1 MNKFNAFK
9 ILFSDRIQNY
19 EIIDVNSKKKIEI
32 FKILEFDQDTE
43 NYLIKNT
50 KIKKTYKIKKEK
62 LEFYKKAGESDEK
75 KFEKNNKIVDEMIH
89 EILNWENYNLKK
101 KTNNKIYFSQLKNT
115 IYIIPIISFILLNK
129 SEAANLLFIIPLY
142 IALYFFNKFVY
153 VNYIILIILS
163 LLFSNIYLFAF
174 VVFYFIFLF
183 FEKDIYYSNLI
194 KLFSVTICCYIIFE
208 SGNLKINDAILTSVL
223 ITSFLPFI
231 FWLNTKYLY
240 EDRIILMLLILII
253 PINIKVFSIYN
264 ILSTIFIL
272 LLFRELIHKIFK
284 KNLNIKL
291 F

>member
-32 FKILEFDQDTE
+32 FKILEFDQDAE

-75 KFEKNNKIVDEMIH
+75 KFEKNNKIVDEMIY
-89 EILNWENYNLKK
+89 EIINWENYNLKK

-142 IALYFFNKFVY
+142 VALYFFNKFAY
-153 VNYIILIILS
+153 INYIILIILS

-174 VVFYFIFLF
+174 VIFYFIFLF

-223 ITSFLPFI
+223 ITVFLPFI